1 MDQIPGDWMACYYY
15 IMVSDV
21 GAAAEII
28 RNPDS
33 WSYPLHPNPHYN
45 SFLVTFH
52 EMKHENKHA

>member
-1 MDQIPGDWMACYYY
+1 MACYYY